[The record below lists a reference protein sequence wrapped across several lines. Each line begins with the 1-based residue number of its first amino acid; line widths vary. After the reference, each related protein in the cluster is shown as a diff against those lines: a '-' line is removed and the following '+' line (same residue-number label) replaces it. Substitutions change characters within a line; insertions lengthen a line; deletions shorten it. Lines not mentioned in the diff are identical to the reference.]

1 MPNIYVCLD
10 LGAYEHE
17 FGFFF
22 VEQNYDETEHT
33 LTAEMPNGKK
43 RVTNCNFNLHTL
55 PFWNENSSS
64 YVILTEE
71 NTNNKSERVSEC
83 SKIWGKLLLSQQ
95 KYFNNSLCAHP
106 IPSIK

>member
-1 MPNIYVCLD
+1 MIMPNIYVCLD

-43 RVTNCNFNLHTL
+43 
-55 PFWNENSSS
+55 E
-64 YVILTEE
+64 
-71 NTNNKSERVSEC
+71 
-83 SKIWGKLLLSQQ
+83 
-95 KYFNNSLCAHP
+95 
-106 IPSIK
+106 